1 MEKKKFIAYPFIVL
15 LIAVLISG
23 CGVIYTDIKTP
34 MPTLNLQANADNQN
48 KIGKASCV
56 SYVWVVGTGD
66 CSVAAAMK
74 NGGINKIHHVDIE
87 IKSIFF
93 GIHEKYTTV
102 VYGE

>member
-1 MEKKKFIAYPFIVL
+1 MEKKKFITYPFIVL

-34 MPTLNLQANADNQN
+34 MPTLNLQANADNQD
-48 KIGKASCV
+48 KVGKASCA

-66 CSVAAAMK
+66 CSIAAAMK
-74 NGGINKIHHVDIE
+74 NGGISKIHHVDIE
-87 IKSIFF
+87 VKSIFF